1 MAALANWLWR
11 WLVGGDVSPERFR
24 WQAPEEKRV
33 LLHVGCG
40 RANRSH
46 LPCAFQ
52 APEWHEVR
60 VDLDR
65 EVEPDLVASV
75 TDLSAV
81 PDGAADAYYA
91 SHVIEHLYWFEVPQ
105 ALAEA
110 RRVLKPNGFA
120 VITCPDLQEAAAMI
134 AEDRL
139 YDVAYYSPVGP
150 ITPFDIVFSYR
161 PFVERWPLT
170 MSHKCG
176 FTLTTL
182 VAALREA
189 GFVACYGMRRP
200 QAFDLWVVATSAPL
214 SESELTE
221 LARTYL
227 PEPLGAKAVAVG
239 K

>member
-1 MAALANWLWR
+1 MAALANWLWC

-139 YDVAYYSPVGP
+139 YDVAYYSPAGP

-161 PFVERWPLT
+161 V
-170 MSHKCG
+170 CG
-176 FTLTTL
+176 T
-182 VAALREA
+182 VAADDEPQVRFYPDHAGCGASRSGFCRLLRDA
-189 GFVACYGMRRP
+189 SSTGV
-200 QAFDLWVVATSAPL
+200 
-214 SESELTE
+214 
-221 LARTYL
+221 
-227 PEPLGAKAVAVG
+227 
-239 K
+239 